1 MLWQSTLNLQPIA
14 PTYKV
19 PMSATLPTELL
30 PHVLALFTGTPCV
43 VALFDERDTLRW
55 ANPAFRTLFGVGT
68 HATPSW
74 MDMMRTN
81 HRQNQATAVKTD
93 DFERWLASA
102 ASRRGKQPF
111 RKIEADLVDG
121 RWMLMTETVG
131 ADGWML
137 CFGIDISSLGQDQR
151 QLRAAHDL
159 AVCASQSDALTGI
172 GNRAFVLSRLQGL
185 LSADLVA
192 QPLCVGLA
200 DLDHFKCI
208 NDQRGHLAGD
218 QVLCD
223 FARLLQGHLRR
234 NDVCGR
240 IGGEEFL
247 IALPDTPL
255 AEAQERVG
263 QLLQAVRQSH
273 PLGNAP
279 KFGYSSSFGLVQA
292 QPGES
297 VNAVLGRADAAMYDA
312 KRTGRDRICTAD

>member
-1 MLWQSTLNLQPIA
+1 MF
-14 PTYKV
+14 
-19 PMSATLPTELL
+19 ATLPTELL
-30 PHVLALFTGTPCV
+30 PHILALFTGTPCL
-43 VALFDERDTLRW
+43 VALFDEQDALRW
-55 ANPAFRTLFGVGT
+55 ANPAYRTLFGLSAQAAPT
-68 HATPSW
+68 W
-74 MDMMRTN
+74 MDIMRIN
-81 HRQNQATAVKTD
+81 HRQRRGTAVQTD
-93 DFERWLASA
+93 DFERWLSSA

-111 RKIEADLVDG
+111 RQIEIDLVDG
-121 RWMLMTETVG
+121 RWMLMTETVTE
-131 ADGWML
+131 AGWML
-137 CFGIDISSLGQDQR
+137 CFGINVSEMGQDQR

-159 AVCASQSDALTGI
+159 AVRASQADALTGI
-172 GNRAFVLSRLQGL
+172 GNRAFVLARLQGL

-200 DLDHFKCI
+200 DLDHFKRI

-218 QVLCD
+218 QVRCD
-223 FARLLQGHLRR
+223 FARLLQGSLRR

-247 IALPDTPL
+247 ITLPDTPL

-279 KFGYSSSFGLVQA
+279 EFGYSSSFGLVQVR
-292 QPGES
+292 PGES